1 MGGGGGGG
9 GVGTPCPPLWIPSC
23 EIFSLSGAILQLAEQ
38 EKYELQMRL
47 DAKLS
52 MEEWYN
58 EEITHLRNQQAE
70 GHDNLRQT
78 LESEKHMEVSK
89 LTRQVHCFYYIGGI
103 SV

>member
-1 MGGGGGGG
+1 MIMNFDLFSLVRG
-9 GVGTPCPPLWIPSC
+9 PESHFDS

-89 LTRQVHCFYYIGGI
+89 LTRQVDCFYFIEVYK
-103 SV
+103 